1 MTLIVAKDGPVKT
14 VQDLKGETVSIS
26 SPGGVPEWLVR
37 ELSRKQGWGPSGIN
51 MVGLGA
57 DSAQVAA
64 MRTGQVVGMPSDIGL
79 AMKLQDEG
87 VTRILVHFGDIVPSS
102 LATRSSKNAR
112 TIYADFSTAGS
123 RQSAI
128 CARIRPT
135 WSASVRRSPTF
146 LPTLKGRVDDVV
158 MPMFS
163 ETGQFDPQAVAVLA
177 RSFVDLKL
185 LPSEPDM
192 SKLYTEKFLP
202 PAATIYPSQ
211 IR

>member
-87 VTRILVHFGDIVPSS
+87 VTRILVHFGDIVPTFIMHVIFAGNEVVQKRPDD
-102 LATRSSKNAR
+102 LRRFLDGWFETIRYMR
-112 TIYADFSTAGS
+112 THKA
-123 RQSAI
+123 
-128 CARIRPT
+128 
-135 WSASVRRSPTF
+135 
-146 LPTLKGRVDDVV
+146 DVV
-158 MPMFS
+158 RIGAQVTNVS
-163 ETGQFDPQAVAVLA
+163 
-177 RSFVDLKL
+177 
-185 LPSEPDM
+185 PDI
-192 SKLYTEKFLP
+192 ERP
-202 PAATIYPSQ
+202 G
-211 IR
+211 R